1 MIVYLDTS
9 AYIKLFIAESGSDLV
24 RETVAQADVLA
35 SHIIAYA
42 EMRAAFA
49 SIVRSGRLTARN
61 MNVVKRRFERH
72 WAKVLRFAPD
82 EPAIRR
88 AGAFAE
94 RFALRGYDSVH
105 LSSAFVLKTQAAM
118 PLSFACFDA
127 ALNRAA
133 ARLGLDVMARA

>member
-1 MIVYLDTS
+1 M
-9 AYIKLFIAESGSDLV
+9 
-24 RETVAQADVLA
+24 AQADVLA

>member
-1 MIVYLDTS
+1 MILYLDTS
-9 AYIKLFIAESGSDLV
+9 AYIKLFIDESGSDSV
-24 RETVAQADVLA
+24 RETVERADVLA

-49 SIVRSGRLTARN
+49 SIVRAGRITARE
-61 MNVVKRRFERH
+61 MKSVKRRFDRH
-72 WAKVLRFAPD
+72 WTKVLRFAPD
-82 EPAIRR
+82 ETAVRR

-105 LSSAFVLKTQAAM
+105 LASAFLLKGQTAM
-118 PLSFACFDA
+118 PLAFACFDV

-133 ARLGLDVMARA
+133 ARLGLIVKGG